1 MYLSTVAPIKALCSE
16 RHADWSDKFGPF
28 GLTCCELTGDTE
40 MDDYF
45 ELQRAH
51 IITTTPVELSIL
63 W

>member
-1 MYLSTVAPIKALCSE
+1 MIIIFRGPTFAPLKALVK

-51 IITTTPVELSIL
+51 IIATIPQ
-63 W
+63 